1 MAASR
6 PPSGPRRPGSR
17 PGRGGGAGDE
27 VGREG
32 QRFTSRALVLA
43 VVLLVLVISYASSL
57 RAWLDQRQSIA
68 ETEQRI
74 ASVQDEVD
82 ALEREKRRWD
92 DDAYVEQQAR
102 GRLGFLLPGETGYR
116 VIGRDGD
123 TLDTHTTTDIGTA
136 EPQYWYDTLWGSV
149 QRAGTSQ

>member
-6 PPSGPRRPGSR
+6 PPSRPRRSGGR
-17 PGRGGGAGDE
+17 PGRAGGSD
-27 VGREG
+27 GREG
-32 QRFTSRALVLA
+32 PRFTSRAVVLA
-43 VVLLVLVISYASSL
+43 LVLLVLVISYASSL
-57 RAWLDQRQSIA
+57 RAWLDQRQEIA

-74 ASVQDEVD
+74 ASVQDEVE

-102 GRLGFLLPGETGYR
+102 GRLGYVLPGETGYR

-123 TLDTHTTTDIGTA
+123 TLEAHPDTDVAAT
-136 EPQYWYDTLWGSV
+136 EPRHWYDTLWGSV
-149 QRAGTSQ
+149 RRAGASQ